1 MSAAGWR
8 ICIYVHDGTRHST
21 LHAQGTEPRSEVIQ
35 LATWLAHA
43 IIGTA
48 VVEVGG
54 DGSRPVHIARHPTAT
69 QPPDTIAPAARRD
82 RRRTIHAAATTKV
95 VRRR

>member
-8 ICIYVHDGTRHST
+8 ICTYLHDGTRHST
-21 LHAQGTEPRSEVIQ
+21 LHAQATEPQSEMIQ

-48 VVEVGG
+48 VLEVGG
-54 DGSRPVHIARHPTAT
+54 DASRPVHVAHHPTAT
-69 QPPDTIAPAARRD
+69 RPPDTIAPTEHRQRRH
-82 RRRTIHAAATTKV
+82 TIHSEALTEAVAC
-95 VRRR
+95 